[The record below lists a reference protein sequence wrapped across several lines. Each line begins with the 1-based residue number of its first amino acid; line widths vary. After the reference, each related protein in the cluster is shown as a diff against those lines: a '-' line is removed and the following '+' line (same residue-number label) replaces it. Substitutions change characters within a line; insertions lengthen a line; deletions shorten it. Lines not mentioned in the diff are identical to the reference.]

1 MVGGAEPGGVAKIAI
16 EVRGGAMD
24 STVDSIA
31 AAYEALFVA
40 VAAVIAEPGCRARAL
55 QDLKHCLDA
64 FTASCD
70 QADDLLR
77 AAADRVALAAAVP
90 CPQSHLVQAEAGS
103 GRLDALFRSLQAF
116 HLPEEK
122 QEQAAAG
129 EHSM

>member
-1 MVGGAEPGGVAKIAI
+1 
-16 EVRGGAMD
+16 MD

-31 AAYEALFVA
+31 AAYDALFDA
-40 VAAVIAEPGCRARAL
+40 VAAVIAEPGCRGRAL

-90 CPQSHLVQAEAGS
+90 CPQSHSQAEAGS
-103 GRLDALFRSLQAF
+103 ARLDALFRSLQAF
-116 HLPEEK
+116 HLQEEK

-129 EHSM
+129 EHSI